1 MEVGKLGINYRAKF
15 ALRMKDVCRCS
26 RERDIL
32 GRMRNEK
39 KVWGDKPES
48 RRPLCDPIFRDQ
60 TLSLSIYPFPAQNFI
75 PREAPDRT
83 ARPTVTLQ

>member
-1 MEVGKLGINYRAKF
+1 MFAARAESDISSVECEMKKKF
-15 ALRMKDVCRCS
+15 VEISQS
-26 RERDIL
+26 RERE
-32 GRMRNEK
+32 R
-39 KVWGDKPES
+39 ES
-48 RRPLCDPIFRDQ
+48 RVLPLCRLCDLIFRDQ